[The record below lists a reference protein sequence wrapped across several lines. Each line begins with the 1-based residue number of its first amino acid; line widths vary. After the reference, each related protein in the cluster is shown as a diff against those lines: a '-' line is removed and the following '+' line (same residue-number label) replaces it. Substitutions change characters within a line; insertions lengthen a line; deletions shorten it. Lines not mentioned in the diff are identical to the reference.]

1 MKFFYYCNNIMP
13 FNTVHFLSFTLF
25 LFNKVFLQFLNKMF
39 CMLRRFLGSVLST
52 GKKSDK
58 ECAAEYNFLK

>member
-39 CMLRRFLGSVLST
+39 CMLRRFLRSCSQHW
-52 GKKSDK
+52 KKV
-58 ECAAEYNFLK
+58 